1 METVASNTDLKKD
14 FKIFENDALGIVL
27 FGSRARQEDAER
39 SDIDICIVR
48 PVSSDVLTRIGRA
61 LGGKYDISVFEN
73 LPLHIQIEIIRDSQ
87 TLYGDE
93 IELSAYFYGFRRL
106 WADVASR
113 VEYNRFSSVEER
125 MLLRKRWLHAK
136 RAILGETGTF

>member
-48 PVSSDVLTRIGRA
+48 PTSSDVLTRIERA

-73 LPLHIQIEIIRDSQ
+73 LPLHIQIEIIRDHQ
-87 TLYGDE
+87 TLHGDE
-93 IELSAYFYGFRRL
+93 IELSAYFYRFRRL

-113 VEYNRFSSVEER
+113 VEYNQFGSVEER
-125 MLLRKRWLHAK
+125 MLLRERWLHAK
-136 RAILGETGTF
+136 RAILGEIGTF